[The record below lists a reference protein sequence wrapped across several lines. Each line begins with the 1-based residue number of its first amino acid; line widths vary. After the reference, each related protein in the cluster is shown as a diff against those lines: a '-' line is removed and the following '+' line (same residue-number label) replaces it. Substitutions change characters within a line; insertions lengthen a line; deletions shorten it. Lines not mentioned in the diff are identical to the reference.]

1 MRACPTVA
9 GPGLVAG
16 LRKNDGTARLAEPLC
31 LVHPVT
37 IAHAN
42 GTSPTPSL
50 TVSINTAMAAT
61 IVMMFMRTSAV
72 FFPLSTAGLGLLV
85 FVKARN
91 ITGVADA
98 IAAGYQYASDE
109 KS

>member
-1 MRACPTVA
+1 
-9 GPGLVAG
+9 
-16 LRKNDGTARLAEPLC
+16 
-31 LVHPVT
+31 
-37 IAHAN
+37 
-42 GTSPTPSL
+42 
-50 TVSINTAMAAT
+50 MAAT